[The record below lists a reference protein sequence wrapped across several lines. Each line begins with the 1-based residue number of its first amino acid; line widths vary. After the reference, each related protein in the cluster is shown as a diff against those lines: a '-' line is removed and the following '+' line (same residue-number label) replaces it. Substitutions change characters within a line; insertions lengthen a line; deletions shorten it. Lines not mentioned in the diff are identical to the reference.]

1 MEIVQVLIFMVII
14 AIAIVQQITKLK
26 RKRATPSPRE
36 VLTDMFP
43 TIEETEEE
51 EQTISPRPI
60 KCAPRPIRKKKEKP
74 LSAPIANENTR
85 HTPSDEKKRIAL
97 NTREEARRAFIYS
110 EIFQSKILITTIL
123 TTRKHIEYHGI

>member
-14 AIAIVQQITKLK
+14 AIAIVQQITKAK
-26 RKRATPSPRE
+26 KETGTPSPRE

-60 KCAPRPIRKKKEKP
+60 KRKKSP
-74 LSAPIANENTR
+74 YQHQLPTR
-85 HTPSDEKKRIAL
+85 IPDILLPMKKNASR
-97 NTREEARRAFIYS
+97 
-110 EIFQSKILITTIL
+110 
-123 TTRKHIEYHGI
+123 

>member
-14 AIAIVQQITKLK
+14 AIAIVQQITKAK
-26 RKRATPSPRE
+26 KETGTPSPRE

-60 KCAPRPIRKKKEKP
+60 KCAPRPIRKRKKSP
-74 LSAPIANENTR
+74 YQHQLPTR
-85 HTPSDEKKRIAL
+85 IPDILLPMKKTHRAKHT
-97 NTREEARRAFIYS
+97 RRSTTGLYLLGN
-110 EIFQSKILITTIL
+110 FQSKILITTIL

>member
-14 AIAIVQQITKLK
+14 AIAIVQQITKAK
-26 RKRATPSPRE
+26 KETGTPSPRE

-60 KCAPRPIRKKKEKP
+60 KCTPRPIRKKKEKP
-74 LSAPIANENTR
+74 LSAPIWNGLPLACSSSAIFAISGVT
-85 HTPSDEKKRIAL
+85 AL
-97 NTREEARRAFIYS
+97 GVPAGVKPLS
-110 EIFQSKILITTIL
+110 PML
-123 TTRKHIEYHGI
+123 

>member
-14 AIAIVQQITKLK
+14 AIAIVQQITKAK
-26 RKRATPSPRE
+26 KETGTPSPRE

-60 KCAPRPIRKKKEKP
+60 NVLLGPSAKRKKSP
-74 LSAPIANENTR
+74 YQHQLPTR
-85 HTPSDEKKRIAL
+85 IPDILLPMKKNASR
-97 NTREEARRAFIYS
+97 
-110 EIFQSKILITTIL
+110 
-123 TTRKHIEYHGI
+123 

>member
-14 AIAIVQQITKLK
+14 AIAIVQQITKAK
-26 RKRATPSPRE
+26 KETGTPSPRE

-60 KCAPRPIRKKKEKP
+60 KCTPRPIRKKKEKP
-74 LSAPIANENTR
+74 LSAPPNPIRFKKTHRAKHTR
-85 HTPSDEKKRIAL
+85 RSTTGL
-97 NTREEARRAFIYS
+97 YLLGN
-110 EIFQSKILITTIL
+110 FQSKILITTIL

>member
-14 AIAIVQQITKLK
+14 AIAIVQQITKAK
-26 RKRATPSPRE
+26 KETGTPSPRE

-60 KCAPRPIRKKKEKP
+60 KCTPRPIRKKKGY
-74 LSAPIANENTR
+74 S
-85 HTPSDEKKRIAL
+85 KRRNRNFGGGL
-97 NTREEARRAFIYS
+97 KWYC
-110 EIFQSKILITTIL
+110 
-123 TTRKHIEYHGI
+123 

>member
-14 AIAIVQQITKLK
+14 AIAIVQQITKAK
-26 RKRATPSPRE
+26 KETGTPSPRE

-60 KCAPRPIRKKKEKP
+60 KCTPRPIRKKKEKP

-85 HTPSDEKKRIAL
+85 HTPSDEKNASR
-97 NTREEARRAFIYS
+97 
-110 EIFQSKILITTIL
+110 
-123 TTRKHIEYHGI
+123 

>member
-14 AIAIVQQITKLK
+14 AIAIVQQITKAK
-26 RKRATPSPRE
+26 KETGTPSPRE

-60 KCAPRPIRKKKEKP
+60 KRAPRPIRKKKEKP

-110 EIFQSKILITTIL
+110 EIFN
-123 TTRKHIEYHGI
+123 RKY

>member
-14 AIAIVQQITKLK
+14 AIAIVQQITKAK
-26 RKRATPSPRE
+26 KETGTPSPRE

-60 KCAPRPIRKKKEKP
+60 KCTPRPIRKKKEKP

-97 NTREEARRAFIYS
+97 NTHEIYYLCHS
-110 EIFQSKILITTIL
+110 IVFRQ
-123 TTRKHIEYHGI
+123 RKLQA

>member
-14 AIAIVQQITKLK
+14 AIAIVQQITKAK
-26 RKRATPSPRE
+26 KETGTPSPRE

-85 HTPSDEKKRIAL
+85 HTPSDEKKTHRAKH
-97 NTREEARRAFIYS
+97 TRRSTTGLYLLGN
-110 EIFQSKILITTIL
+110 FQSKILITTIL

>member
-14 AIAIVQQITKLK
+14 AIAIVQQITKAK
-26 RKRATPSPRE
+26 KETGTPSPRE

-43 TIEETEEE
+43 TIEET
-51 EQTISPRPI
+51 TISPRPI
-60 KCAPRPIRKKKEKP
+60 KCTPRPIRKKKEKP

-110 EIFQSKILITTIL
+110 EIFN
-123 TTRKHIEYHGI
+123 RKY

>member
-14 AIAIVQQITKLK
+14 AIAIVQQITKAK
-26 RKRATPSPRE
+26 KETGTPSPRE

-60 KCAPRPIRKKKEKP
+60 KCTPRPIRKK
-74 LSAPIANENTR
+74 NTR

-110 EIFQSKILITTIL
+110 EIFN
-123 TTRKHIEYHGI
+123 RKY

>member
-14 AIAIVQQITKLK
+14 AIAIVQQITKAK
-26 RKRATPSPRE
+26 KETGTPSPRE

-43 TIEETEEE
+43 TTEETEEE

-60 KCAPRPIRKKKEKP
+60 KCATRPIRKKKEKH

-110 EIFQSKILITTIL
+110 EIFN
-123 TTRKHIEYHGI
+123 RKY